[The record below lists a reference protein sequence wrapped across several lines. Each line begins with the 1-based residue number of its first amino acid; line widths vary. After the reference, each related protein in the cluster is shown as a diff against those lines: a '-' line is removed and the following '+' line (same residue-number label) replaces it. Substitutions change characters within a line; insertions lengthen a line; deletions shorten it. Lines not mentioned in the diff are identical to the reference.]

1 MEATQGD
8 ASLSD
13 KMVGAGHLMKFL
25 LAQPGFSLSPL
36 QVDTARGSATLQL
49 DLDLSA
55 PTLWNRSPAAVVKE
69 TVRKLDVRMSVP
81 VVSMADLIAVRL
93 QAEGMPEAAAR
104 EAASLQAEA
113 MRDRFVASQWGRL
126 EDGKLVASVN
136 YAGGQV
142 DLNGERMPLETFLAW
157 LMVRGVR

>member
-1 MEATQGD
+1 
-8 ASLSD
+8 
-13 KMVGAGHLMKFL
+13 
-25 LAQPGFSLSPL
+25 
-36 QVDTARGSATLQL
+36 
-49 DLDLSA
+49 
-55 PTLWNRSPAAVVKE
+55 
-69 TVRKLDVRMSVP
+69 MSVP

-104 EAASLQAEA
+104 EAAGRQAEA